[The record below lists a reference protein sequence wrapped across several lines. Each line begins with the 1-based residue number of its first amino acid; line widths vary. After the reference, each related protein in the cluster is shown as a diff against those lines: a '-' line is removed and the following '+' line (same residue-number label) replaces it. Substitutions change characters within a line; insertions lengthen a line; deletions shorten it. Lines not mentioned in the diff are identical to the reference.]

1 MAGLTTNELSNAL
14 VAAGASGANAA
25 DMQPEL
31 SAGDVVTG
39 AITNFPSSFAQLGT
53 DVIQPFLDPVGTAE
67 SLYELGKGVVQLAIP
82 GEQGNEETARRVGEF
97 FADRY
102 GGLENIKRTI
112 ATDPAGFLADL
123 SLVATGGVGALTK
136 AGKVAKISGKAIEAG
151 QKAGKVAR
159 LADPITATIAGATKA
174 GGQVLS
180 STLGGATGVGA
191 KPIQV
196 AFQAGRAGGEKAQA
210 FLDNVRGKAPITD
223 LVESARNALN
233 SLRNERRAAY
243 LQGMERLGKDQTPL
257 SLDDVDKV
265 VSEMSTEGTH
275 QLPSGRRVKIRGDKP
290 SQTLEEIQEII
301 EDFRGVDGDEV
312 LTAIDLDKLKQAI
325 GEVRDQINI
334 GDNPT
339 SWNLASEVYG
349 SVRRTIVKQD
359 PAYAKTMKEYEQ
371 ATDLITEIENSFNM
385 GKKGKRGRIDSQ
397 VRKLTSIMRDNVD
410 TAYGYRGELADTLAS
425 AAGGERL
432 LEQAAGVTLAP
443 MRSRGLGNISQ
454 MGLLGAA
461 AATGSLAL
469 AGLYPA
475 TMPRV
480 VGEAAYY
487 AGKASPYLGAP
498 VRGAARAAPAAFQ
511 VGRTRRE
518 AQPSSSEILSNIL
531 RLRLTQPTIE
541 RQGET
546 R

>member
-1 MAGLTTNELSNAL
+1 MENAEIIAALTGN
-14 VAAGASGANAA
+14 VAAPESPDAELESS
-25 DMQPEL
+25 DTEL

-39 AITNFPSSFAQLGT
+39 AVTNFPSSFAQLGK
-53 DVIQPFLDPVGTAE
+53 DVIQPFLSPIETAE
-67 SLYELGKGVVQLAIP
+67 SLYELGKGVVQLVIP
-82 GEQGNEETARRVGEF
+82 GEQGNEETARRVGQF

-102 GGLENIKRTI
+102 GGDDPLESIKRTI

-123 SLVATGGVGALTK
+123 SLVATGGAAALTR
-136 AGKVAKISGKAIEAG
+136 AGKVAKVSEKALEKG
-151 QKAGKVAR
+151 RQAGKVSQ

-174 GGQVLS
+174 GGKLAS
-180 STLGGATGVGA
+180 SMLGGATGVGS

-210 FLDNVRGKAPITD
+210 FLDNLRGDAPISD

-265 VSEMSTEGTH
+265 VAEMSPDGTP
-275 QLPSGRRVKIRGDKP
+275 QLPAGRRVKIRGDKP
-290 SQTLEEIQEII
+290 SQTLEEIKAKI

-334 GDNPT
+334 RDNPIP
-339 SWNLASEVYG
+339 WNLANQVYG
-349 SVRRTIVKQD
+349 AVRRTIIKQD
-359 PAYAKTMKEYEQ
+359 PEYAKTMKEYEE

-385 GKKGKRGRIDSQ
+385 GKTGKRGRIDTQ
-397 VRKLTSIMRDNVD
+397 VRKLTSIMRDNVN

-432 LEQAAGVTLAP
+432 LEQAAGVTLSP
-443 MRSRGLGNISQ
+443 LRSRGLANLSQ
-454 MGLLGAA
+454 VGVGAA
-461 AATGSLAL
+461 AAATANPLLLGM
-469 AGLYPA
+469 YPA

-487 AGKASPYLGAP
+487 AGKASPYVGAP
-498 VRGAARAAPAAFQ
+498 ARGAARAAPAAFQ
-511 VGRTRRE
+511 VGRTSRVS
-518 AQPSSSEILSNIL
+518 QPSREEMLFNIL
-531 RLRLTQPTIE
+531 RSK
-541 RQGET
+541 
-546 R
+546 

>member
-1 MAGLTTNELSNAL
+1 VSEKAL
-14 VAAGASGANAA
+14 
-25 DMQPEL
+25 E
-31 SAGDVVTG
+31 
-39 AITNFPSSFAQLGT
+39 
-53 DVIQPFLDPVGTAE
+53 
-67 SLYELGKGVVQLAIP
+67 KGRQ
-82 GEQGNEETARRVGEF
+82 
-97 FADRY
+97 
-102 GGLENIKRTI
+102 
-112 ATDPAGFLADL
+112 
-123 SLVATGGVGALTK
+123 
-136 AGKVAKISGKAIEAG
+136 AGKVS
-151 QKAGKVAR
+151 Q

-174 GGQVLS
+174 GGQILS
-180 STLGGATGVGA
+180 STLGSATGVGS

-223 LVESARNALN
+223 LVESARNALD

-275 QLPSGRRVKIRGDKP
+275 QLPSGRRVNIRGKKP
-290 SQTLEEIQEII
+290 SQTLEEIKEII

-339 SWNLASEVYG
+339 SWNLANQVYG

-359 PAYAKTMKEYEQ
+359 PEYAKTMKEYEQ

-385 GKKGKRGRIDSQ
+385 GKKGRRGRIDSQ
-397 VRKLTSIMRDNVD
+397 VRKLTSIMRDNVN

-432 LEQAAGVTLAP
+432 LEQAAGVTLSP
-443 MRSRGLGNISQ
+443 LRSRGLANLSQ
-454 MGLLGAA
+454 VGVGAA
-461 AATGSLAL
+461 AAYTANPLLLGM
-469 AGLYPA
+469 YPA

-487 AGKASPYLGAP
+487 AGKASPYVGAP
-498 VRGAARAAPAAFQ
+498 ARAAARGAPAAFQ
-511 VGRTRRE
+511 VGRTSRE
-518 AQPSSSEILSNIL
+518 SQPSRAEMLFDIL
-531 RLRLTQPTIE
+531 RSQ
-541 RQGET
+541 
-546 R
+546 